1 MKIIEEK
8 PKKQNK
14 IPNNTYVIE
23 MNTKEMVIVAS
34 LLGRSICRDK
44 IISNMYKSIKS
55 FGYRGWENC
64 EGFVQLDGL
73 VEHLNKVY
81 KD

>member
-1 MKIIEEK
+1 
-8 PKKQNK
+8 
-14 IPNNTYVIE
+14 
-23 MNTKEMVIVAS
+23 MVIVAS